1 MMVPEEGQTSGVL
14 FQPCGKLGVFL
25 NGLKLKPGAAYRM
38 NIQLTIRD
46 YAHWIVELF
55 IIYSVAM

>member
-38 NIQLTIRD
+38 NI
-46 YAHWIVELF
+46 
-55 IIYSVAM
+55 